1 MTTDSNRRPLLAFDV
16 NETLLDLAGLDDEFR
31 QRLGDAGLRTAW
43 FQMMLQLAF
52 VGGVTGQYVDFTTA
66 QREALTMIAQRAGRT
81 PADADVAA
89 IVDHMRD
96 LPPHAE
102 VPAAL
107 ARLHDAG
114 FRMVALTNS
123 PLDVARDQIANAGIA
138 SSFDD
143 VISADEV
150 RALKPAPEPYR
161 LVAERNGIDI
171 SDVCLVAAHG
181 WDITGALA
189 AGATAAFVARPGAM
203 LSALGPRP
211 AIVVADIAA
220 LATELLDG
228 PHHADPGGALRGRR

>member
-1 MTTDSNRRPLLAFDV
+1 MTTDSTSRPLLAFDV
-16 NETLLDLAGLDDEFR
+16 NETLLDLAGLDEEFR
-31 QRLGDAGLRTAW
+31 RRLGDAGLRPAW
-43 FQMMLQLAF
+43 FQTMLQLAF
-52 VGGVTGQYVDFTTA
+52 VGGLTGRYVDFTTA
-66 QREALTMIAQRAGRT
+66 QRAALTMIAQRAGNT

-89 IVDHMRD
+89 IVEHMRD
-96 LPPHAE
+96 LPPHVE

-114 FRMVALTNS
+114 YRMVALTNS
-123 PLDVARDQIANAGIA
+123 PLDVARDQLSNAGIA

-181 WDITGALA
+181 WDIAGALA
-189 AGATAAFVARPGAM
+189 AGATAAFVARRGSM
-203 LSALGPRP
+203 LSPIGPRP
-211 AIVVADIAA
+211 AIVVPDISA
-220 LATELLDG
+220 LAAVLLDR
-228 PHHADPGGALRGRR
+228 PHHADPSGALR